1 MTDERQPFQSRS
13 FPLLAQAEAG
23 HWWFRSR
30 NRLLLWVLAK
40 KVGSFRSFLEVGCGT
55 GFVLKDIATA
65 FPETECFG
73 SEYYEEGLVFARARV
88 PTATFRQIDA
98 TRMTESENYDVIG
111 AFDVIEHI
119 NSDQLVLANLARAMK
134 PNGALLLTVPQHRWL
149 WSEVDQQACHV
160 RRYTRD
166 ELMLKVSQAGLSIN
180 FVTSFVSLL
189 VPLMWLARSRA
200 KANNQDY
207 DSMSEFRLP
216 GWLNFGL
223 ETIMRL
229 ELLLIKL
236 GIRLPVGGSL
246 LLLARKP

>member
-1 MTDERQPFQSRS
+1 MTNERQPFQSRS
-13 FPLLAQAEAG
+13 FPLLAEAEAG
-23 HWWFRSR
+23 HWWFLSR

-55 GFVLKDIATA
+55 GFVLRDVAKA

-73 SEYYEEGLVFARARV
+73 SEYFEEGLVFARARV

-98 TRMTESENYDVIG
+98 TRMTESEHYDVIG

-119 NSDQLVLANLARAMK
+119 EPDQLVLANLARAMK

-160 RRYTRD
+160 RRYTRN
-166 ELMLKVSQAGLSIN
+166 ELIFKVSQAGLSVS

-189 VPLMWLARSRA
+189 LPLMWLARSRA
-200 KANNQDY
+200 KANSQNC
-207 DSMSEFRLP
+207 DSMSELRLP
-216 GWLNFGL
+216 GWINCGL
-223 ETIMRL
+223 EAVMRL
-229 ELLLIKL
+229 ELFLIKL